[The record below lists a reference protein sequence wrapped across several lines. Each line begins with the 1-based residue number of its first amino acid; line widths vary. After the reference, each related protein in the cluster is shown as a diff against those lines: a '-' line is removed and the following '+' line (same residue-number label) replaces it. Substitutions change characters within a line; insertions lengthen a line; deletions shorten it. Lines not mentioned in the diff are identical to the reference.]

1 MNIKYIPK
9 IDFSNFI
16 DFNASGKLSD
26 SRGLTPSMDSLNNH
40 STDLLNESDSIF
52 DLEIDDFENIIKK
65 SMMYEN
71 NIQLLNNNEIPF
83 PLVEISEKYNKY
95 FKMVLIYSY
104 YLSRSWR
111 NIISLSLFFH
121 NSFSY
126 EININYKIELNS
138 ELTHFLIFLNKM
150 EFLQEINISFNA
162 LDDKSFEYILG
173 LLHKNTLLSKIR
185 ISFFTPDL
193 NYYDNSL
200 FNLCASKK
208 IDLNQLF
215 SEYFEKEKKVNKSN
229 ERKFNEFILDE
240 KLLNPFI
247 LNLCNLSNLLK
258 LQLIKS
264 IEELVFRFDIP
275 LPLINDQ
282 KYKIV
287 IIKFIM
293 NILIMLTFQ
302 YNKTHTFFCFT
313 IFIVF
318 FIT

>member
-40 STDLLNESDSIF
+40 STDLLNQSDSIF

-173 LLHKNTLLSKIR
+173 LLHMKQ
-185 ISFFTPDL
+185 
-193 NYYDNSL
+193 
-200 FNLCASKK
+200 
-208 IDLNQLF
+208 QLF
-215 SEYFEKEKKVNKSN
+215 YQILLLLIQKKM
-229 ERKFNEFILDE
+229 
-240 KLLNPFI
+240 
-247 LNLCNLSNLLK
+247 
-258 LQLIKS
+258 
-264 IEELVFRFDIP
+264 
-275 LPLINDQ
+275 DQ
-282 KYKIV
+282 
-287 IIKFIM
+287 
-293 NILIMLTFQ
+293 
-302 YNKTHTFFCFT
+302 H
-313 IFIVF
+313 
-318 FIT
+318 